1 MTSPDREQPSSHIN
15 HLEPTALPARVEDDT
30 HRVLVSKNESGVL
43 FVSISKGEQP
53 IFSAAV
59 DETDSVQVFFHSQQQ
74 AQPIPL
80 PETEPSQEQVTPPAL
95 QDTPAQAEQENKPVR
110 LVGTVKTVGTLEQ
123 TKKQQRPVYRFQMED
138 EQNKTTRR
146 IVAFDTIAVR
156 LANEADLSAGAPI
169 RMLAWKHTNTIHIQ
183 GQERQI
189 EEWYPQKIWYA
200 GTVIEKPK
208 PKREKKRE

>member
-1 MTSPDREQPSSHIN
+1 MPNPEGEQPDMHAN

-30 HRVLVSKNESGVL
+30 HRVLVSKNDSGVL
-43 FVSISKGEQP
+43 FVRVSKGEQP

-59 DETDSVQVFFHSQQQ
+59 DETDSVQVLFHSQQQ

-80 PETEPSQEQVTPPAL
+80 PETEPSQEQATPLAS
-95 QDTPAQAEQENKPVR
+95 QDTLAQPEQKNKPVR
-110 LVGTVKTVGTLEQ
+110 LVGTVKTVGTLEK
-123 TKKQQRPVYRFQMED
+123 TPKKERPVYRFQMED

-146 IVAFDTIAVR
+146 IVAFDAIAVR

-208 PKREKKRE
+208 PKREKKLE